1 MNVERI
7 DFEAAKLRVAE
18 ILGRNDL
25 IRARD
30 AERRQAMN
38 ATSLLRPPED
48 QLEEELPRTYLAHR
62 LGITPGEV
70 PMPHT
75 PVAGWRALPY
85 YEPPSNKG
93 NKPKLIGHFPCAVF
107 GTLAPDGRRHAHRIY
122 VAQGGAGKAEL
133 GAKADGRPRDPKKSA
148 RLKEGQSATG
158 CIVLWG
164 DPTTASHLIVTEGIE
179 TAAAVALAC
188 HQETETGEVA
198 IAAALSTAGIRTLQA
213 WPNTRQITVAA
224 DRDEGGPEDSR
235 GYRAGEKAARDLA
248 LAHHERLEVGIALPR
263 HAGREH

>member
-1 MNVERI
+1 MSAGHYVATQPIRSAAKGREPEVLDALGIDWQRGMPHVSCPYPGHADENPSWRWDERRPRAHCSCIERSHSIFDVVMNVERI

-133 GAKADGRPRDPKKSA
+133 GAKADGRPAIRRSRRGSRRGRAPPA
-148 RLKEGQSATG
+148 
-158 CIVLWG
+158 
-164 DPTTASHLIVTEGIE
+164 ASCSGVT
-179 TAAAVALAC
+179 
-188 HQETETGEVA
+188 
-198 IAAALSTAGIRTLQA
+198 
-213 WPNTRQITVAA
+213 P
-224 DRDEGGPEDSR
+224 
-235 GYRAGEKAARDLA
+235 
-248 LAHHERLEVGIALPR
+248 PR
-263 HAGREH
+263 HPT